1 MFNNEVIMNILVGI
15 SRVPDT
21 ATKIYIGSD
30 GKSIDEKG
38 VKFIINPYDE
48 FALEEGL
55 RLKEKF
61 GGTVVT
67 ITVGADSS
75 KEIIRSALAMG
86 ADRAVLVK
94 SEKIFDSFFVAKN
107 ISNYARQFNPDII
120 LFGRQ
125 SVDFDSL
132 MVPAMV
138 SEFLD
143 LPLVTIV
150 SKLTIEG
157 SKVSAER
164 DVVGGK
170 EIVETKLP
178 CVISAQ
184 KGLNEPRYPKLPDI
198 LKAKNKPIE
207 EITPEQTEDLM
218 EILKMEI
225 PLRTRKNKIVG
236 EDDSEIAE
244 IVRLLHE
251 EAKII

>member
-1 MFNNEVIMNILVGI
+1 MNVLVGI

-21 ATKIYIGSD
+21 ATKIIIGAD

-55 RLKEKF
+55 RLKEKY

-67 ITVGADSS
+67 ITVGPEAS
-75 KEIIRSALAMG
+75 KEVIRSALAMG
-86 ADRAVLVK
+86 ADRAVLIK
-94 SEKIFDSFFVAKN
+94 TEGFFDSFFAAKN
-107 ISNYARQFNPDII
+107 IANYAKQFNPDII
-120 LFGRQ
+120 FFGRQ

-138 SEFLD
+138 AEFLG
-143 LPLVTIV
+143 LPAITIV
-150 SKLTIEG
+150 SKLTIDG
-157 SKVSAER
+157 TKVVAER

-170 EIVETKLP
+170 EIVETTLP

-207 EITPEQTEDLM
+207 EITPEQLEPKV
-218 EILKMEI
+218 EILGMEI
-225 PLRTRKNKIVG
+225 PLRARKNKIVG
-236 EDDSEIAE
+236 DSDQEIAE
-244 IVRLLHE
+244 IVKLLHE
-251 EAKII
+251 DAKVI

>member
-1 MFNNEVIMNILVGI
+1 MNILVGI

-21 ATKIYIGSD
+21 ATKIIIGAD

-55 RLKEKF
+55 RLKEKY

-67 ITVGADSS
+67 ITVGPEAS
-75 KEIIRSALAMG
+75 KEVIRSALAMG
-86 ADRAVLVK
+86 ADRAVLIK
-94 SEKIFDSFFVAKN
+94 TEGSFDSFFAAKN
-107 ISNYARQFNPDII
+107 IANYAKQFNPDII
-120 LFGRQ
+120 FFGRQ

-138 SEFLD
+138 AEFLG
-143 LPLVTIV
+143 LPAITIV
-150 SKLTIEG
+150 SKLTIDG
-157 SKVSAER
+157 TKVVAER

-170 EIVETKLP
+170 EIVETTLP

-207 EITPEQTEDLM
+207 EITPEQLEPKV
-218 EILKMEI
+218 EILGMEI
-225 PLRTRKNKIVG
+225 PLRARKNKIVG
-236 EDDSEIAE
+236 DSDQEIAE
-244 IVRLLHE
+244 IVKLLHE
-251 EAKII
+251 DAKVI

>member
-1 MFNNEVIMNILVGI
+1 MNILVCI

-21 ATKIYIGSD
+21 ATKIIVGPD
-30 GKSIDEKG
+30 GKSIDDKG

-61 GGTVVT
+61 SGKVVT
-67 ITVGADSS
+67 ITVGPDAS
-75 KEIIRSALAMG
+75 KEVIRSALAMG
-86 ADRAVLVK
+86 ADSAVLVK
-94 SEKIFDSFFVAKN
+94 TEGYFDSFFVAKN
-107 ISNYARQFNPDII
+107 IAEYAKEFNPDII
-120 LFGRQ
+120 LCGRQ

-132 MVPAMV
+132 QVPAMV
-138 SEFLD
+138 AEFLD
-143 LPLVTIV
+143 IPSISVV
-150 SKLTIEG
+150 SKLSIDG
-157 SKVSAER
+157 NKVVAER
-164 DVVGGK
+164 DIEGGK
-170 EIVETKLP
+170 EVITTTLP

-207 EITPEQTEDLM
+207 ERIPVKTE
-218 EILKMEI
+218 LKVEVIGMEI
-225 PLRTRKNKIVG
+225 PLRARKNKIVG
-236 EDDSEIAE
+236 DTDEDITE

>member
-1 MFNNEVIMNILVGI
+1 MNILVGI

-21 ATKIYIGSD
+21 ATKIFIGPD

-67 ITVGADSS
+67 ITVGPEAS
-75 KEIIRSALAMG
+75 KEVIRSALAMG
-86 ADRAVLVK
+86 ADRAALVK
-94 SEKIFDSFFVAKN
+94 TDGFFDSYFAAKN
-107 ISNYARQFNPDII
+107 IANYAKQFNPDII

-138 SEFLD
+138 SEFLG
-143 LPLVTIV
+143 LPLITIV
-150 SKLTIEG
+150 SKLTVDG
-157 SKVSAER
+157 NKVVAER

-170 EIVETKLP
+170 EVVEASLP

-207 EITPEQTEDLM
+207 EITPEQTQPM
-218 EILKMEI
+218 VEILNMEI
-225 PLRTRKNKIVG
+225 PLRSRKNKIVG
-236 EDDSEIAE
+236 DSDEEIAE

-251 EAKII
+251 DAKII

>member
-1 MFNNEVIMNILVGI
+1 MKILVGI

-21 ATKIYIGSD
+21 ATKIFIGAD
-30 GKSIDEKG
+30 GRSIDEKG

-55 RLKEKF
+55 RLREKF

-67 ITVGADSS
+67 ITVGPEAS
-75 KEIIRSALAMG
+75 KEVIRSGLAMG
-86 ADRAVLVK
+86 ADRAVLIK
-94 SEKIFDSFFVAKN
+94 RDMPFDSYFVAKN
-107 ISNYARQFNPDII
+107 IVNYAQQYQPDII

-125 SVDFDSL
+125 SVDYDSL
-132 MVPAMV
+132 SVPAMV
-138 SEFLD
+138 SEL
-143 LPLVTIV
+143 LSMPLVTIV
-150 SKLTIEG
+150 SKLNIDG
-157 SKVSAER
+157 NQVIAER

-170 EIVETKLP
+170 EVVETTLP

-207 EITPEQTEDLM
+207 EIEPLETIPTTEVLS
-218 EILKMEI
+218 MEI
-225 PLRTRKNKIVG
+225 PLRSRKNRIVG
-236 EDDSEIAE
+236 DSETEIAE
-244 IVRLLHE
+244 IVKLLHE

>member
-1 MFNNEVIMNILVGI
+1 MNILVGI

-21 ATKIYIGSD
+21 ATKILIGPD

-55 RLKEKF
+55 RLREKF

-67 ITVGADSS
+67 ITVGPDAS
-75 KEIIRSALAMG
+75 KEVIRSALAMG

-94 SEKIFDSFFVAKN
+94 TEGLFDSYFAAKN
-107 ISNYARQFNPDII
+107 IANYAKQFNPDII

-138 SEFLD
+138 SEFLG
-143 LPLVTIV
+143 LPLITIV
-150 SKLTIEG
+150 SKLTIDG
-157 SKVSAER
+157 SKVIAER

-170 EIVETKLP
+170 EVVETTLP
-178 CVISAQ
+178 CVITAQ

-207 EITPEQTEDLM
+207 EISPETTPTM
-218 EILKMEI
+218 VEIINMEI
-225 PLRTRKNKIVG
+225 PLRSRKNKIVG
-236 EDDSEIAE
+236 DSDQEIAE
-244 IVRLLHE
+244 IARLLHE
-251 EAKII
+251 DAKVI

>member
-1 MFNNEVIMNILVGI
+1 MKILVGI

-21 ATKIYIGSD
+21 ATKIFIGAD
-30 GKSIDEKG
+30 GRSIDEKG

-55 RLKEKF
+55 RLREKF

-67 ITVGADSS
+67 ITVGPEAS
-75 KEIIRSALAMG
+75 KEVIRSGLAMG
-86 ADRAVLVK
+86 ADRAVLIK
-94 SEKIFDSFFVAKN
+94 RDMPFDSYFVAKN
-107 ISNYARQFNPDII
+107 IANYAQQFQPDII

-125 SVDFDSL
+125 CVDYDSL
-132 MVPAMV
+132 SVPAMV
-138 SEFLD
+138 SEL
-143 LPLVTIV
+143 LSMPLVTIV
-150 SKLTIEG
+150 SKLNIDG
-157 SKVSAER
+157 NQVIAER

-170 EIVETKLP
+170 EVVETTLP

-207 EITPEQTEDLM
+207 EIEPLETIPTTEVLS
-218 EILKMEI
+218 MEI
-225 PLRTRKNKIVG
+225 PLRSRKNRIVG
-236 EDDSEIAE
+236 DSETEIAE
-244 IVRLLHE
+244 IVKLLHE